1 MPRYAY
7 SVKTRSILLL
17 MIAEVCGMSLWFVS
31 AAVLPGMMAEFPMS
45 AGQQAALSTGVQG
58 GFVLGALALAVSGLP
73 DRMDPRRLFA
83 GCAVF
88 AGLANLTLLVVPP
101 DTLGAVLLRIL
112 TGALLAGVYPVG
124 MKIAVGWGS
133 HDRGLLVGALVGAV
147 ALGSASPHLLALGGG
162 ADWRATVMLASAL
175 AVFGGLLALG
185 AKLGPHHVKAAS
197 FNPRAIATAW
207 TNRGVRL
214 AYVGYLG
221 HMWELY
227 AMWAWI
233 GLIAAASY
241 QMVMGA
247 DEAARLATLT
257 AFLVIAMGAI
267 VCVPTGWLADRVGKA
282 RIAYWAMVVS
292 GGCAVLASITF
303 GGPVWLV
310 FPVLLVWG
318 ASVIPDSP
326 QLSALVADHAPAD
339 QTGSLLTF
347 QTALGFALTMVTV
360 QLTPVLAGL
369 WGWQTV
375 LLVMALGPVIGTL
388 AMHALMKRG

>member
-1 MPRYAY
+1 M
-7 SVKTRSILLL
+7 KTRSILLL

-45 AGQQAALSTGVQG
+45 AGQQGALSTGVQG
-58 GFVLGALALAVSGLP
+58 GFVLGALALAISGLP

-83 GCAVF
+83 GCAVL
-88 AGLANLTLLVVPP
+88 AGFANLALLVVPP

-112 TGALLAGVYPVG
+112 TGTLLAGVYPVG

-147 ALGSASPHLLALGGG
+147 ALGSASPHLLALGIGVESGG
-162 ADWRATVMLASAL
+162 ADWRTTVMLASAL

-185 AKLGPHHVKAAS
+185 AALGPHHVKAAT

-214 AYVGYLG
+214 AYIGYLG

-241 QMVMGA
+241 QMVMGPE
-247 DEAARLATLT
+247 EATQFATLT
-257 AFLVIAMGAI
+257 AFLVIAIGAV

-282 RIAYWAMVVS
+282 RIAFWAMVVS
-292 GGCAVLASITF
+292 GMCAVLASLTF

-310 FPVLLVWG
+310 FPVLLLWG

-347 QTALGFALTMVTV
+347 QTALGFALTMITV

-375 LLVMALGPVIGTL
+375 LLIMALGPVVGTL
-388 AMHALMKRG
+388 AMRSLMKRG